1 MTLKHY
7 VKGRCNNP
15 HEAAAAADALYS
27 AHHPYGLL
35 FCKKSYR
42 LQNADGSFI
51 HISALFRWKL
61 S

>member
-15 HEAAAAADALYS
+15 HEAAAVDALYS

-35 FCKKSYR
+35 F
-42 LQNADGSFI
+42 
-51 HISALFRWKL
+51 
-61 S
+61 